1 MLEIKVPIH
10 LIKNISKKE
19 IEDTAIN
26 RDTNN
31 SGESTQKT
39 LFRKLFDIWR

>member
-19 IEDTAIN
+19 IEEII
-26 RDTNN
+26 
-31 SGESTQKT
+31 KH
-39 LFRKLFDIWR
+39 LFGKVEKYNIKKEERGSNTGQ